1 MLGTLGKISADHI
14 FKYFFSYFSQ
24 ETGFGN
30 SCKLSPM
37 EKNCMKCQIL
47 FYEKSKKNII
57 GLSSAELAQRVVKV
71 NNNVEW
77 GSDLSFEIKL
87 KNKRL

>member
-1 MLGTLGKISADHI
+1 
-14 FKYFFSYFSQ
+14 
-24 ETGFGN
+24 
-30 SCKLSPM
+30 M
-37 EKNCMKCQIL
+37 EKICIKCQIL

-57 GLSSAELAQRVVKV
+57 SLSSAELAQGVVKV
-71 NNNVEW
+71 NDNVEW